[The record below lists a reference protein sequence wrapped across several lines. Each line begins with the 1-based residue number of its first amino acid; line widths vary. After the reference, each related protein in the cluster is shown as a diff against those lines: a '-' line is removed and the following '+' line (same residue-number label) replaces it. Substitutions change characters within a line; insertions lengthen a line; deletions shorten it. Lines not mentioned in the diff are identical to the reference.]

1 MPPSLVACGRTHACC
16 WTLKHVGTR
25 AGSREETAVCISN
38 TRILVVFVV
47 LVVLVALASVALHY
61 YHSLSSDLVDS
72 YRNLLTNSYFYRY
85 VIVAA
90 DASAARSILVFK
102 HDEDKIMVLDS
113 HKLLAGAG
121 TPADNVNFTEYVQKN
136 VKLYELDNDLKL
148 TTVATA
154 NFIRKQLADALRKGS
169 YQTNLLLAGYDN
181 GANAGPSLYFFDYLA
196 AMAKVNFAAQGYAAN
211 FILSVFDRDWK
222 ENLTLEEGLE
232 IVKKCLHELKTRF
245 LISQPVFTIKVV
257 DKDGCRVV
265 AL

>member
-1 MPPSLVACGRTHACC
+1 MHPLSSSLSRYCC
-16 WTLKHVGTR
+16 ASIPLLLFSWLHEYFSTIDFQV
-25 AGSREETAVCISN
+25 N
-38 TRILVVFVV
+38 ILVPFCTVFTVTS
-47 LVVLVALASVALHY
+47 LLLIAHYIPSFLHSHLY
-61 YHSLSSDLVDS
+61 Y
-72 YRNLLTNSYFYRY
+72 LLYLIIMYYLLRRY
-85 VIVAA
+85 VILAA

-113 HKLLAGAG
+113 HKLLVGAG

-154 NFIRKQLADALRKGS
+154 NFIRKQLATALRKGP
-169 YQTNLLLAGYDN
+169 YQTNLLLGGYDT
-181 GANAGPSLYFFDYLA
+181 GSNAGPSLYFFDYLA

-222 ENLTLEEGLE
+222 ENMTLEEGLE

-265 AL
+265 TL